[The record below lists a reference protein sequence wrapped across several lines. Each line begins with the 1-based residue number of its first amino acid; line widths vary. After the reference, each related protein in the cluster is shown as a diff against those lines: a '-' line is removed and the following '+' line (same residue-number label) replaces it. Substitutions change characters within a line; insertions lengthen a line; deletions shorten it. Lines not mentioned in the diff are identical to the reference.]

1 MAAPTSPEQEEE
13 RSSLPHDDVPEF
25 LRRREDVEN
34 SDSKDNQ
41 PAGDSRDPRVD
52 SVRSSRELKT
62 AEKEAVKSEQHEN
75 TVGEGYKAGAGEH
88 HSTLRTALL
97 KTRKR
102 KAALGAGIVAVLIAA
117 AVAVFISLIPLKI
130 LHIMNNLQS
139 KFYASAENAM
149 DKETDRLFSNY
160 IKGKIKYWKQGNCR
174 GNGWIDAACNP
185 YSARNSLVK
194 KLYYGWSDGKLEDKL
209 KNDYGMQFARR
220 DGDTKVYLEISQGDS
235 GKLFLD
241 VSENGFLNGPDTIDD
256 LMRNN
261 SNWSPATRNQVRQ
274 YVRHSFQDETR
285 YKQVMYRM
293 KVGRLLERKYGIK
306 RCIIG
311 CKARDNYADWKD
323 NKKRAAKM
331 FIAQR
336 VIGPKNA
343 MYIYLFDCLFSGKC
357 KSTDFTELTPDSYE
371 ADRNGCKLGCA
382 TNGEPLSKADRDIR
396 TTILWKRLI
405 SLYDGDVNKLE
416 SDYAEFRNGIVAA
429 GDKYT
434 GARARDEGS
443 AREAGA
449 LQKLIESNTLR
460 NAVDA
465 IPIIGQINAAA
476 VVVGSIG
483 TLQVAMPKMV
493 YLMNTTAAS
502 SFFTMYRTVADETK
516 EGRVDPEI
524 LGSFVSGLGPGVLI
538 DSSENSQLGGT
549 AEAENTPL
557 YRTLIANDQ
566 TDTKFGTAASIL
578 SPKTYAAASD
588 YKCAN
593 GQPVPAG
600 KLICDEEKINPGG
613 NFIVSGLNT
622 MTSSPTWQLLERAA
636 NTWNDARNGVVGF
649 VGEGLGAL
657 GSLACK
663 IIPFVDAC
671 DGAKAAAEKILGA
684 IAGLA
689 LKPLQEA
696 LQYVMKTLLGFN
708 INQINTQ
715 MSGGRSFD
723 TLASG
728 ADVSANDF
736 AHYGLG
742 GRVLSKQEVAQNQ
755 YEQAE
760 NQFMDYKNKP
770 FLSRMLDTDSIYSPI
785 SKLAMAMPAD
795 KASAVSSI
803 MSTFSNPFKTFN
815 SIASSL
821 FNFGKVGAAPVLNV
835 IDDPFGV
842 TQYGYPIDDPSF
854 KEDPDTYWL
863 NNCIGADSK
872 TQQWN
877 EDGAA
882 AATADSGYTAVNKTT
897 NRCLLIQAAV
907 GSAGA
912 LFTDDVLSPEEL
924 SDASGSSAGGGAGG
938 ADACDRATYFPGYEE
953 GGYSSDTEYM
963 EKNNPPPSGE
973 GSNYGKGAAPIK
985 YPGVC
990 RGPGSDDAYDLSYTK
1005 DVGGGTYQDSTG
1017 QNYDSRGL
1025 KK

>member
-1 MAAPTSPEQEEE
+1 MANTLSPEQEED
-13 RSSLPHDDVPEF
+13 RNSLPPEDVPGF
-25 LRRREDVEN
+25 LRDREN
-34 SDSKDNQ
+34 LDNPDARDNR
-41 PAGDSRDPRVD
+41 PAGDSTDPRSE
-52 SVRSSRELKT
+52 SVQGVHGLKA
-62 AEKEAVKSEQHEN
+62 AEKEAAKPEEHEN

-88 HSTLRTALL
+88 HGTWRTAIL

-102 KAALGAGIVAVLIAA
+102 KAALGAGIVAALIAA
-117 AVAVFISLIPLKI
+117 VVAIFISLIPLKI

-149 DKETDRLFSNY
+149 DKETDRLFSGY
-160 IKGKIKYWKQGNCR
+160 MRGKIKYWGKGNCR
-174 GNGWIDAACNP
+174 TNGWIDSSCNP
-185 YSARNSLVK
+185 YSTRDSLVK

-220 DGDTKVYLEISQGDS
+220 DGDTKVYLEISQINS
-235 GKLFLD
+235 GKISLD
-241 VSENGFLNGPDTIDD
+241 VTNSDFLNGSETLDD
-256 LMRNN
+256 LMSKND
-261 SNWSPATRNQVRQ
+261 SWSPATRQQVRQ
-274 YVRHSFQDETR
+274 YVRHSLQEETR
-285 YKQVMYRM
+285 YKQVMYRI

-311 CKARDNYADWKD
+311 CKIKDNYADWKD

-336 VIGPKNA
+336 IIGPKNA
-343 MYIYLFDCLFSGKC
+343 MYLYLFDCLFSGQC
-357 KSTDFTELTPDSYE
+357 KSTDFTELTPDDYE
-371 ADRNGCKLGCA
+371 ADRSGCKRGCA

-396 TTILWKRLI
+396 TTILWKRLVD
-405 SLYDGDVNKLE
+405 LYDGDVKKLE
-416 SDYAEFRNGIVAA
+416 SDYAEFRNGIVVA

-449 LQKLIESNTLR
+449 LGKLIESNTLR
-460 NAVDA
+460 NAADA
-465 IPIIGQINAAA
+465 IPIVGQINAAA

-516 EGRVDPEI
+516 EGKVDPEI

-538 DSSENSQLGGT
+538 DSSADSQLGGT

-557 YRTLIANDQ
+557 YRKLIANDQ
-566 TDTKFGTAASIL
+566 TDTKFGTAASIFT
-578 SPKTYAAASD
+578 PTTYAATSD

-600 KLICDEEKINPGG
+600 KLICDEEKIDPGG
-613 NFIVSGLNT
+613 NFIVDGLNS
-622 MTSSPTWQLLERAA
+622 MTSSPGWKLLEQAA

-657 GSLACK
+657 GSLLCK
-663 IIPFVDAC
+663 AIPFVDAC
-671 DGAKAAAEKILGA
+671 DGAKAAAGKILGA

-689 LKPLQEA
+689 LKPLQDA
-696 LQYVMKTLLGFN
+696 LQYVMKALLGFN
-708 INQINTQ
+708 INQVSTQ

-723 TLASG
+723 TLAAG

-736 AHYGLG
+736 SHYGLG
-742 GRVLSKQEVAQNQ
+742 GRVLSKQEVAQNV
-755 YEQAE
+755 YEQEE
-760 NQFMDYKNKP
+760 NGLQDYKNKS
-770 FLSRMLDTDSIYSPI
+770 FLSRMFDTESIYSPI
-785 SKLAMAMPAD
+785 SKLAMSMPMN
-795 KASAVSSI
+795 KASAVSSV
-803 MSTFSNPFKTFN
+803 MAMLSNPFKTFSGFAG
-815 SIASSL
+815 SIFSYS
-821 FNFGKVGAAPVLNV
+821 KVGAAPVLNV
-835 IDDPFGV
+835 VDDPFGI
-842 TQYGYPIDDPSF
+842 TQYGYPADDPSF

-924 SDASGSSAGGGAGG
+924 SDASGSSAGGGVGG

-953 GGYSSDTEYM
+953 GGYGSDTEYM

-973 GSNYGKGAAPIK
+973 GSNYGKGAAPVK

-1005 DVGGGTYQDSTG
+1005 DVGGGTYQDSSG
-1017 QNYDSRGL
+1017 QNYDGRGL